1 VPGFPKD
8 RPPANRVA
16 LERWITQKADED
28 GVAAGRLRRALSF
41 MVLSAVLARFTDEEG
56 FPLFLLKGGVSMELR
71 VGARARASKDFDTA
85 FRDDMSRLEDLL
97 AAASVHEHGMF
108 RLTAGAA
115 SPIGPTGA
123 IRIPVRIALAHY
135 DWGTVDLEVSPA
147 EGGSREAAS
156 IEYASP
162 APALSVFGL
171 PDGPR
176 VPLFPLPY
184 QVAQKLHA
192 CTEVR
197 EAHDNDRFRDIV
209 DLLLL
214 EEVLD
219 DADLPAVRL
228 ACEEVFRLRGRHAWP
243 PAIRVYPL
251 WPEGYR
257 ALTTAM
263 GFPVTEVGDAV
274 DLVGAFISRIAV
286 AHAGG

>member
-1 VPGFPKD
+1 MPGFPKD
-8 RPPANRVA
+8 KPPANRVA
-16 LERWITQKADED
+16 LERWITQKADEE
-28 GVAAGRLRRALSF
+28 GIAATRLRRALSF
-41 MVLSAVLARFTDEEG
+41 MVLSAVLARFTDAEG
-56 FPLFLLKGGVSMELR
+56 APLFLLKGGVAMELR

-85 FRDDMSRLEDLL
+85 FRDDMSRLKDVL
-97 AAASVHEHGMF
+97 AAASVHEHGVF
-108 RLTAGAA
+108 RLTAGSA

-123 IRIPVRIALAHY
+123 VRIPVRIALAHY

-147 EGGSREAAS
+147 EGGSQAAAG
-156 IEYASP
+156 IEYAAP

-197 EAHDNDRFRDIV
+197 EDRDNDRFRDLI

-214 EEVLD
+214 EEILA

-228 ACEEVFRLRGRHAWP
+228 ACEEVFRLRGRHSWP
-243 PAIRVYPL
+243 PEIQIYPL
-251 WPEGYR
+251 WTDGYR
-257 ALTTAM
+257 NLARGM
-263 GFPVTEVGDAV
+263 DFPVVELIDAKASVGDFVA
-274 DLVGAFISRIAV
+274 RIAS
-286 AHAGG
+286 APAGD

>member
-1 VPGFPKD
+1 MPGFPKD
-8 RPPANRVA
+8 KPPANRVA
-16 LERWITQKADED
+16 LERWITQKADEE
-28 GVAAGRLRRALSF
+28 GIAAARLRRALSF
-41 MVLSAVLARFTDEEG
+41 MVLSAVLARFTDAEG
-56 FPLFLLKGGVSMELR
+56 APLFLLKGGVAMELR
-71 VGARARASKDFDTA
+71 VGVRARASKDFVTA
-85 FRDDMSRLEDLL
+85 FRDDMSRLEDVL
-97 AAASVHEHGMF
+97 AAASVHEHGIF

-123 IRIPVRIALAHY
+123 VRIPVRIALAHY

-147 EGGSREAAS
+147 EGGSRAAAG
-156 IEYASP
+156 IEYAAP

-197 EAHDNDRFRDIV
+197 EDRDNDRFRDLI

-214 EEVLD
+214 EEILAD
-219 DADLPAVRL
+219 TDLPAVRL

-243 PAIRVYPL
+243 PEIRIYPL
-251 WPEGYR
+251 WTDGYR
-257 ALTTAM
+257 SLALGM
-263 GFPVTEVGDAV
+263 NFPVLEVAEAAAA
-274 DLVGAFISRIAV
+274 VGAFVSRIAS
-286 AHAGG
+286 ARRRG